1 MKKIINIIA
10 AIAIST
16 SVMADPAAECY
27 VGTTKLYPE
36 PNNIIGWSPIY
47 PMTFPTSGGVTALI
61 RYASMST
68 MQAIV
73 NVRGVTNRVPFSV
86 NTTNLWSFNID
97 KIEASVTIPWKLMCS
112 KPGNW
117 AQVQVWLV
125 EPGKAIADA
134 NVYAYAKA
142 TIQGN

>member
-16 SVMADPAAECY
+16 SVVADQAADCY
-27 VGTTKLYPE
+27 VGSIRAYPD
-36 PNNIIGWSPIY
+36 PNVLGWAPLV
-47 PMTFPTSGGVTALI
+47 PMTLPTSGGAVALV
-61 RYASMST
+61 RYASLAT
-68 MQAIV
+68 MQVVTNI
-73 NVRGVTNRVPFSV
+73 RGVTNRVAFSV
-86 NTTNLWSFNID
+86 NTTNIWSLQMSTQ
-97 KIEASVTIPWKLMCS
+97 ESAVTLPWSTMCG
-112 KPGNW
+112 KTGNW

-125 EPGKAIADA
+125 EPGKEITDA

>member
-16 SVMADPAAECY
+16 SVMADPATDCY
-27 VGTTKLYPE
+27 VGTTKVYPE
-36 PNNIIGWSPIY
+36 PGLFGWTPI
-47 PMTFPTSGGVTALI
+47 FPITLATSGGVVALI
-61 RYASMST
+61 RYTTPAT
-68 MQAIV
+68 MRVVV

-86 NTTNLWSFNID
+86 NTTNEWHFKMDSQD
-97 KIEASVTIPWKLMCS
+97 ASVTLPWSTMCG

-117 AQVQVWLV
+117 AQVQMWLV
-125 EPGKAIADA
+125 EPGKPITDA